1 MNIIISCQTVPRVLT
16 AAETYDYSAGLIAR
30 LAAAHVGFQHWWSM
44 LAKPTDTRIAFD
56 DRARMTAWIQA
67 GKDAFQ
73 LEYPS
78 APISLSGGVLLTN
91 VTSEAEWL
99 ARGSI
104 SLSINPGPGE
114 VQLEINRIEQVFP
127 SPTELVWAS
136 LRALAHDSRV
146 NFVNTN
152 VQQGWGKERKLYSL
166 HCGAFPHREFLGWMG
181 YVSRRLTADQIPE
194 AARMEHAGE
203 GTLIMATENQ
213 DLFDASAVEQANRV
227 EIRLAELGLLP
238 VTDSRL
244 L

>member
-1 MNIIISCQTVPRVLT
+1 MNISLTSKFASEVLT
-16 AAETYDYSAGLIAR
+16 ASETYDRAAAVIQR
-30 LAAAHVGFQHWWSM
+30 LASAHPEFLKWWSM
-44 LAKPTDTRIAFD
+44 LSKPTDKRIAFD
-56 DRARMTAWIQA
+56 DRVRMTALIQRNR
-67 GKDAFQ
+67 DAFK

-203 GTLIMATENQ
+203 GTLIMATENL
-213 DLFDASAVEQANRV
+213 DLFDASAVEQVNRV